1 MKKIAMLVGLIAC
14 TNTFSTPMQDSVWHD
29 VEVKEQSH
37 QQSRETRAADGS
49 VKRLLK
55 RRSLRLDESTL
66 KHRLFTK
73 KKSSRSLNSESS
85 SLEINLPLPNGSFVR
100 VSVTDS
106 PILSNELA
114 ARYPEIKTWSVV
126 GIDDPAITGR
136 IDFTIKGF
144 HGMLVLADGETIFID
159 PDKDDR
165 NIYQSLSK
173 RDNAVHFNQDFKC
186 EVHEKHSLI
195 PSKGLSKTKLLQ
207 SSTKNLLTKKLAGLP
222 ADSLITYRLALAG
235 TAEYTA
241 AVGGTT
247 ASAYASMVTTINRV
261 NEIYQRDIGVKLQ
274 LVTGQ
279 QYIYT
284 NATTDPYTDN
294 STTALVNENMAS
306 LHGLVGA
313 ANYDIGHVFAR
324 GSQGGLAYRGVACL
338 NEANVSSGGGVVLTT
353 GIKAGGATGISSPQG
368 EIFNIQL
375 VAHELGHQLGA
386 NHTFNS
392 VLGNCGGGNRAA
404 TAAVEPGG
412 GSTIMSYSGICGT
425 DSFQTNADAM
435 FHWKSIEEI
444 NNYTRNDVI
453 GSSCGTRAST
463 GNQKPVV
470 NAGVNHII
478 PINTPFLLDGTAT
491 GGTSYTWDQMDAG
504 TATNVDVDAG
514 DNAIIRT
521 LLPNSNQDRYIP
533 RLSNLFAGTSSKGEK
548 LPATVRNMNFAF
560 VARDGN
566 GGIAS
571 DSVIISTADT
581 GVAFRVLSQSSSQTF
596 SKGQT
601 IDIAWQVA
609 GTDNAPISCSS
620 VDIKL
625 LRSNGVENILQAST
639 ANDGVESATIPVSTP
654 LMSGAR
660 IMVACANQPFFQ
672 ISSGNITI
680 LDAVAADTTAPVITV
695 TGSSA
700 ISIVQGTSYTDAGA
714 TALDNIDG
722 VVSVSSSGTVNT
734 AVANTY
740 TITYTATDS
749 SLNTAT
755 ATRTVTVTPAA
766 DITPPVITLTGA
778 SIVTI
783 EQDGTYTEQGAT
795 ATDNIDP
802 VVTVVI
808 TGSVNTAVLNSYTIT
823 YKATDLAGNTAT
835 KTREVKVVE
844 KVVPDTTA
852 PVISLIGSN
861 VVSVSKGSNYVE
873 LGATALDDRDGA
885 VDVVISGTVDI
896 STVKSYTI
904 TYTAKDLAGNTSSLT
919 RKVNVTTTPDK
930 TPPIITL
937 TGDSTI
943 TLEVGTDFADPGF
956 DAFDDR
962 DGIVS
967 VVVTGT
973 VNVDKE
979 GTYVLTYTA
988 KDAAGNTFVK
998 KRTVIISAKAVD
1010 DSTNDEVGGKKDDTK
1025 SAGGGSMGYVIFPML
1040 LLGLRRRFLRPKNQ

>member
-14 TNTFSTPMQDSVWHD
+14 TNTFSIPLQSSLWHD
-29 VEVKEQSH
+29 IEEQSH
-37 QQSRETRAADGS
+37 QQIRESRKAGED
-49 VKRLLK
+49 VKSLLK
-55 RRSLRLDESTL
+55 RRSLRLDESML
-66 KHRLFTK
+66 KQYLFAK
-73 KKSSRSLNSESS
+73 KKISRSFNSEPE

-106 PILSNELA
+106 PILSEELA
-114 ARYPEIKTWSVV
+114 ARYPEIKTWRVV

-136 IDFTIKGF
+136 IDFTTKGF

-159 PDKDDR
+159 PDKDDS
-165 NIYQSLSK
+165 NIYHSLSK
-173 RDNAVHFNQDFKC
+173 RENPSHFNQDYKC
-186 EVHEKHSLI
+186 EVHGSHSLI
-195 PSKGLSKTKLLQ
+195 SKTELSKTRALQ
-207 SSTKNLLTKKLAGLP
+207 SSTKNTSSKELAGLP

-247 ASAYASMVTTINRV
+247 ESAYASMVTTINRV
-261 NEIYQRDIGVKLQ
+261 NEVYQRDVGVTLQ

-284 NATTDPYTDN
+284 NATTDPYTDT
-294 STTALVNENMAS
+294 SSTALVNENMAS
-306 LHGLVGA
+306 LHGAVGA

-338 NEANVSSGGGVVLTT
+338 NDANVGGVLTT
-353 GIKAGGATGISSPQG
+353 GIKAGGATGLSSPQG

-386 NHTFNS
+386 NHTFNGT
-392 VLGNCGGGNRAA
+392 LGSCGGGNRAA

-412 GSTIMSYSGICGT
+412 GSTIMSYSGICST
-425 DSFQTNADAM
+425 DSFQSNADAM
-435 FHWKSIEEI
+435 FHWKSVEEI
-444 NNYTRNDVI
+444 NYYTRSDVT
-453 GSSCGTRAST
+453 GSSCGARTST

-470 NAGVNHII
+470 DAGPNHII
-478 PINTPFLLDGTAT
+478 PINTPFVLDGTAT

-504 TATNVDVDAG
+504 TASNVDIDMG

-521 LLPNSNQDRYIP
+521 LLPSSNQDRYIP
-533 RLSNLFAGTSSKGEK
+533 RLSSLFAGTSTKGEK
-548 LPATVRNMNFAF
+548 LPVTVRNINFAF
-560 VARDGN
+560 VARDGS

-571 DSVIISTADT
+571 DSVIISTEDT
-581 GVAFRVLSQSSSQTF
+581 GTVFRVLSQSSSQTF
-596 SKGQT
+596 SRGQT
-601 IDIAWQVA
+601 VDIAWQVA
-609 GTDNAPISCSS
+609 GTDSAPISCST
-620 VDIKL
+620 VDLNLI
-625 LRSNGVENILQAST
+625 RSNGVVNTLQAAT
-639 ANDGVESATIPVSTP
+639 ANDGVETVVVPIATP

-680 LDAVAADTTAPVITV
+680 LDGVADTTAPVISI
-695 TGSSA
+695 TGSST

-722 VVSVSSSGTVNT
+722 VVSVSTSGTVNT

-740 TITYTATDS
+740 IITYSAVDS

-755 ATRTVTVTPAA
+755 VTRTVTVTPAA
-766 DITPPVITLTGA
+766 DTTPPVITLTGA
-778 SIVTI
+778 SVVSI
-783 EQDGTYTEQGAT
+783 EQDETYTEQGAT
-795 ATDNIDP
+795 ATDNFDS

-823 YKATDLAGNTAT
+823 YKATDLAGNTST
-835 KTREVKVVE
+835 KTRAVNVVE

-852 PVISLIGSN
+852 PVISLIGST
-861 VVSVSKGSNYVE
+861 VVSVLKDSSYIE
-873 LGATALDDRDGA
+873 LGATALDDRDGV
-885 VDVVISGTVDI
+885 VDVVVAGTVDV
-896 STVKSYTI
+896 STTKSYTV
-904 TYTAKDLAGNTSSLT
+904 TYTATDLAGNSSSLT
-919 RKVNVTTTPDK
+919 REVNVTTAPDK
-930 TPPIITL
+930 TPPTITL

-943 TLEVGTDFADPGF
+943 TLEIGQDFTDPGF

-973 VNVDKE
+973 VNADKV
-979 GTYVLTYTA
+979 GTYVITYTA
-988 KDAAGNTFVK
+988 TDVAGNTFIK
-998 KRTVIISAKAVD
+998 KRTIVISAKIED
-1010 DSTNDEVGGKKDDTK
+1010 GSTNDEVDGEKDDTK